1 MLAISSMDSSL
12 KEIEDLIGMS
22 KHMYKHV
29 YENFIASDLIDS
41 ELLHGASSFLESI
54 HVNIREFI
62 QLYRDKQKFVEK
74 VKLMMFQQQQKIDLM
89 REKHRLT
96 LELMAAKAKEKESA
110 NAVDAEGSFAGTQEQ
125 FVKMLS
131 KMSDT

>member
-1 MLAISSMDSSL
+1 MDSSL
-12 KEIEDLIGMS
+12 KEIEDLIGLS

-62 QLYRDKQKFVEK
+62 
-74 VKLMMFQQQQKIDLM
+74 
-89 REKHRLT
+89 
-96 LELMAAKAKEKESA
+96 
-110 NAVDAEGSFAGTQEQ
+110 
-125 FVKMLS
+125 
-131 KMSDT
+131 

>member
-1 MLAISSMDSSL
+1 MDDVLDEMTSDMDKAKDALSYISDEASNAAAQIDAQLQEVDQADSAKTMLAISSMDSSL

-41 ELLHGASSFLESI
+41 ELLHGASTFLESI

-62 QLYRDKQKFVEK
+62 
-74 VKLMMFQQQQKIDLM
+74 
-89 REKHRLT
+89 
-96 LELMAAKAKEKESA
+96 
-110 NAVDAEGSFAGTQEQ
+110 
-125 FVKMLS
+125 
-131 KMSDT
+131 